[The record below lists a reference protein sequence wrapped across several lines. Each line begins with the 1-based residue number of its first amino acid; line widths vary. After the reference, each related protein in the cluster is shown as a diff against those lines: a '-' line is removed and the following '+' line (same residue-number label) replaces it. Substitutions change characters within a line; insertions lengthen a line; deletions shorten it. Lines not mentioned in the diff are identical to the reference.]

1 MYAAYVSELTWTSEP
16 GHPVGWKLVVGDLSA
31 LQNPEALFAS
41 NLEQVR
47 AVIGRLNL
55 SRQA

>member
-1 MYAAYVSELTWTSEP
+1 MYAAYVSELTWVSEP
-16 GHPVGWKLVVGDLSA
+16 GSPVGWKLTVGDLAA
-31 LQNPEALFAS
+31 LQNPEELFAS

-47 AVIGRLNL
+47 SVIGRLNL